1 MPGNPIK
8 IGDAKTEYKNSPEL
22 GEHSLEI
29 LNNWLGM
36 TEEQI
41 AELKEDNII

>member
-1 MPGNPIK
+1 
-8 IGDAKTEYKNSPEL
+8 L